1 MGKYDNVTM
10 KEYMKK
16 KKEMLDDLGRVDGK
30 CDGVRCFQCP
40 FNDDDVDC
48 NVLEMLNIDKALEI
62 VMEYEPKVDWSKIEV
77 DTKVL
82 VRNSE
87 FGSWCKRHFAKYE
100 NGEVYTFPD
109 GLSSFTYNECKDGCL
124 INWIY
129 AKLYKGDE

>member
-48 NVLEMLNIDKALEI
+48 DVFEMLNIDKALKA
-62 VMEYEPKVDWSKIEV
+62 VMEYEPKVDWSKVEV
-77 DTKVL
+77 DTKIL
-82 VRNSE
+82 VRDSKEDNWEHRYFS
-87 FGSWCKRHFAKYE
+87 KYK
-100 NGEVYTFPD
+100 D
-109 GLSSFTYNECKDGCL
+109 GIIYAWNDGKTSFTSDYSEMTEWK
-124 INWIY
+124 Y
-129 AKLYKGDE
+129 AKLYKGYE

>member
-16 KKEMLDDLGRVDGK
+16 KKEILDNLGRVDGK
-30 CDGVRCFQCP
+30 CDGVRCFECP

-48 NVLEMLNIDKALEI
+48 NVFEMLNPDKALEI
-62 VMEYEPKVDWSKIEV
+62 VMEYEPKVDWSKVEV

-82 VRNSE
+82 VRNFNDE
-87 FGSWCKRHFAKYE
+87 IWFPRYFAEYKNDNIYCFDY
-100 NGEVYTFPD
+100 GRT
-109 GLSSFTYNECKDGCL
+109 SFTKEDTEL
-124 INWIY
+124 IIWDY